1 VYFLE
6 QNEIRRF
13 PFFQQGM
20 NPLQIHQDYRVKV
33 LNLLINEKKPL
44 NVTQVSESLEIAWA
58 TADKI
63 LNALTSEG
71 KVRAFKLGTSKC
83 FEISFSVITE
93 MLSNPN
99 VVQIKTNRVRGGV
112 E

>member
-1 VYFLE
+1 ME

-20 NPLQIHQDYRVKV
+20 NPLQIHRDYRIKV
-33 LNLLINEKKPL
+33 LDLLIKEKKPL
-44 NVTQVSESLEIAWA
+44 NVTQVSDALAIAWA

-63 LNALTSEG
+63 LNALVSEG
-71 KVRAFKLGTSKC
+71 KVRAFKMGTSNC
-83 FEISFSVITE
+83 FEISFSAITE

-99 VVQIKTNRVRGGV
+99 VIHKIRRNDTV
-112 E
+112 EVK